1 MASSVETFSEKIIS
15 ILTGE
20 SVNPGAA
27 NYYLE
32 AMYGTWITGNDGTY
46 TLVTSTFSIINL
58 LAFALSVIIFFAAFV
73 GGISKTA
80 LTGEVMGKNWGQDL
94 LPVKMF
100 IGVVMM
106 MPILVDNH
114 VSLSQRMGMNLLL
127 MGSAAG
133 DYTWR
138 KAVDDAYMN
147 IGSNT
152 TPSSFIYTARKITKS
167 AACAAA
173 LVNGRGQKEQP
184 LLTIK
189 TSGNSRANVK
199 RYYRGSKIKSYQ
211 YGDNS
216 SYFYAYDRDGRS
228 FETIRE
234 LSNEF
239 RMRNGSSSEPK
250 IESIEFGDKGECGS
264 ISFKKLLENK
274 VEQTE
279 SMAFDKRV
287 QLIEYNIAKSNFGN
301 TISYVVNSIDI
312 AFEAIRLGYED
323 FERADEYD
331 ASEMDRQ
338 AVNSIK
344 KKVAKNESEYVRRS
358 QQNIARQLER
368 DKRKNA
374 NILDEAKEPGWIY
387 AGAWIMQLGR
397 ITKIVPTAVKNSV
410 SSTYSSP
417 TQVCENLFSSNDD
430 DCSMAHDIR
439 VIPQALVNYES
450 EIDSYFSQ
458 VTNSIESCAK
468 DTCNNDEIRDSMSSY
483 IASEILNI
491 LRMGGNLN
499 YNYNL
504 YEGDG
509 SHIIGIDEESAR
521 DYSTDFGLLKSENPI
536 KDASGLANPFATL
549 IQLGHGLLN
558 FSYIAELAMIQPAMV
573 AEKISSG
580 LGRIPGLGGFSKYV
594 ETIIELLLLK
604 LFGLYAAFM
613 LLGVMLAYLLPVL
626 PVVRWL
632 GPALG
637 FLVVSLEFHAV
648 APLAM
653 MLLLIPEGSGI
664 VGTQLMSVIRYLA
677 AVLLRPTLTIMGLVS
692 GYVASYVVFGL
703 FNGLFWK
710 GFGLNTGASVFEII
724 ITIYLYAFIGYQI
737 LDKLYALSIN
747 LVRDILRWISPG
759 NEPFGDAAFGQINID
774 PQSFGNVA
782 SIGFKERMERDK

>member
-1 MASSVETFSEKIIS
+1 MANTVETFSQKIIS
-15 ILTGE
+15 ILTGDT
-20 SVNPGAA
+20 VNPGAA

-32 AMYGTWITGNDGTY
+32 ALYGTWITGNDGTY

-152 TPSSFIYTARKITKS
+152 APSSFVYNARNIVKS
-167 AACAAA
+167 SVCAAA
-173 LVNGRGQKEQP
+173 LVNGRGASDQP
-184 LLTIK
+184 LLTITK
-189 TSGNSRANVK
+189 VGRSRARRKTFYPGNN
-199 RYYRGSKIKSYQ
+199 IKEYK
-211 YGDNS
+211 YNNYS
-216 SYFYAYDRDGRS
+216 SYFYARDRDGDSAETQEQLRS
-228 FETIRE
+228 LFNTRE
-234 LSNEF
+234 P
-239 RMRNGSSSEPK
+239 GIK
-250 IESIEFGDKGECGS
+250 KIEFGKKGECGS
-264 ISFKKLLENK
+264 ISFAKLIDNKIDDSDVSSFTEKVRLLEYK
-274 VEQTE
+274 
-279 SMAFDKRV
+279 
-287 QLIEYNIAKSNFGN
+287 IAKSNYETTLEF
-301 TISYVVNSIDI
+301 VVASIGYG
-312 AFEAIRLGYED
+312 FNAIKLGYD
-323 FERADEYD
+323 KFEEADNHD
-331 ASEMDRQ
+331 ASMQ
-338 AVNSIK
+338 TKLAVDNLRKAVEKSQDKYVYDSEKNIGSEIK
-344 KKVAKNESEYVRRS
+344 ANKKYTK
-358 QQNIARQLER
+358 
-368 DKRKNA
+368 
-374 NILDEAKEPGWIY
+374 NILDEAKEAGWIY

-397 ITKIVPTAVKNSV
+397 ITKIVPTAVSISM

-417 TQVCENLFSSNDD
+417 TAVCENLFSANDD
-430 DCSMAHDIR
+430 DCGMAQDIKIIPHSLTNFEGSSDANFGR
-439 VIPQALVNYES
+439 VTAA
-450 EIDSYFSQ
+450 IDSCSHEKCG
-458 VTNSIESCAK
+458 NNEIK
-468 DTCNNDEIRDSMSSY
+468 DSLSAY
-483 IASEILNI
+483 VASGI
-491 LRMGGNLN
+491 LRILQWGGQAN

-509 SHIIGIDEESAR
+509 DKIIGISADEAR
-521 DYSTDFGLLKSENPI
+521 EYSEQFGIVSSTNPI

-549 IQLGHGLLN
+549 IQLGHGFLN
-558 FSYIAELAMIQPAMV
+558 FSYIVEISMILPAMN
-573 AEKISSG
+573 AEKIASS
-580 LGRIPGLGGFSKYV
+580 LSKIPVIGTIFGKWV
-594 ETIIELLLLK
+594 ESVLELLIFK
-604 LFGLYAAFM
+604 LFAVYTAF
-613 LLGVMLAYLLPVL
+613 LAIGVMLAYLLPVL

-637 FLVVSLEFHAV
+637 FLIVSLEFHAV

-677 AVLLRPTLTIMGLVS
+677 AVLLRPTLIIMGLVG

-710 GFGLNTGASVFEII
+710 GFGLSTGSSIFEII
-724 ITIYLYAFIGYQI
+724 ITVYLYAYIGYQI
-737 LDKLYALSIN
+737 LDKIYALSIN

-759 NEPFGDAAFGQINID
+759 NEPFGDAAFGQINVE
-774 PQSFGNVA
+774 PNTLSNMASFGV
-782 SIGFKERMERDK
+782 IEKKMKQ